1 MIEPAKAVLEARAQV
16 LDVGS
21 GAIDLLCH
29 SLDLR
34 LKAFDS
40 GGHLLH
46 VQGQVG
52 LDVPSPACNRKH
64 VCSLRLIVA

>member
-1 MIEPAKAVLEARAQV
+1 VIEPAKAVLEARAQV

-46 VQGQVG
+46 VLQ
-52 LDVPSPACNRKH
+52 SH
-64 VCSLRLIVA
+64 V